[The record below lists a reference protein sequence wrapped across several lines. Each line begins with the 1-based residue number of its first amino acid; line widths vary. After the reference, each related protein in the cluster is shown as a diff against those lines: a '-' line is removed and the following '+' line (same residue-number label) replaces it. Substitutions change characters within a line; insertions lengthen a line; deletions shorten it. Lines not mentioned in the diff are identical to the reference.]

1 MKQPTKN
8 NQGFTLIETI
18 AVIML
23 VGIISAVL
31 GLAIVQGVKSYV
43 FARSNVS
50 ISQKAQLAVAR
61 IERELQAITEIDMEK
76 SGNECIW
83 YKLET
88 PNQNFRAIGWNEN
101 ENVLEM
107 DAGED
112 ADCPVDG
119 NILIGNVD
127 DFLISY
133 EPDGV
138 DNLEDLRA
146 IQITLTVTRAD
157 SDRTETFD
165 LVVNPR
171 NNGRLN
177 APGST
182 E

>member
-1 MKQPTKN
+1 MKQQGKN

-31 GLAIVQGVKSYV
+31 GLAIVQGAKSYV

-61 IERELQAITEIDMEK
+61 IERELQAITAIDSLR
-76 SGNECIW
+76 SGNDCIR
-83 YKLET
+83 YKRET
-88 PNQNFRAIGWNEN
+88 ANQNYRTIGWNEN
-101 ENVLEM
+101 ENRLEM
-107 DAGED
+107 DAAED

-119 NILIGNVD
+119 NILIGNVA

-138 DNLEDLRA
+138 DDLENLHTID
-146 IQITLTVTRAD
+146 ITLTVTRAD